1 MMQSDT
7 LINIKLKSFARFDDA
22 MAMSDLLNSETGA
35 DYSIMSDNHLGFT
48 VKRNQ
53 ENTVNEEPKP
63 VVSNNGD
70 RHEKKTYRQS
80 FRGFLEHFSELI
92 LGMFLAVSPY
102 TGLGWIFS
110 LFNIQVIPE
119 WFNLSEAG
127 KVVSIG
133 GYVLIL
139 YGLRFIYSYYARKL
153 FIEDEFVLSKK
164 GIIAQDHIQIRYVD
178 IKTVGIRQTIIERLL
193 GIGTLHL
200 ASAGTNGEVDII
212 FDNLINPS
220 YMRSRVQQL
229 IEKTQGNGRR

>member
-1 MMQSDT
+1 MMPSDT
-7 LINIKLKSFARFDDA
+7 LINLKLKSFARFDDA

-92 LGMFLAVSPY
+92 LGIFLAVSPY

-119 WFNLSEAG
+119 WFNLSESG

-153 FIEDEFVLSKK
+153 FIEDEFVLSKERHYCSRSYSNSLRRH
-164 GIIAQDHIQIRYVD
+164 QNCRYSSNHYR
-178 IKTVGIRQTIIERLL
+178 KTAR
-193 GIGTLHL
+193 HWH
-200 ASAGTNGEVDII
+200 
-212 FDNLINPS
+212 PS
-220 YMRSRVQQL
+220 SCF
-229 IEKTQGNGRR
+229 GRNQWGSGHYI